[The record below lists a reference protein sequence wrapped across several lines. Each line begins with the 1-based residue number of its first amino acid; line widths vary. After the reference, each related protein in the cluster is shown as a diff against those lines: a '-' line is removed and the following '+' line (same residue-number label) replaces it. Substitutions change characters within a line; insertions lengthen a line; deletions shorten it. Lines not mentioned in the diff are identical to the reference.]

1 MAPSVELLEFGGVT
15 YELKLSNKPSENNGG
30 YVGVVK
36 QHNLFHAKITIYKGE
51 GQTMLPG
58 PGCVTAQDAALRLAM
73 YAADPYD
80 IEKKNPERAAKGEG
94 KVCPRLV

>member
-1 MAPSVELLEFGGVT
+1 MPPVELLQVGGAT

-36 QHNLFHAKITIYKGE
+36 QHNLFHGKITINKGE

-58 PGCVTAQDAALRLAM
+58 PGCATAQEAALRLAK

-80 IEKKNPERAAKGEG
+80 IEKKNTERAAKGEG
-94 KVCPRLV
+94 KVRPRLV